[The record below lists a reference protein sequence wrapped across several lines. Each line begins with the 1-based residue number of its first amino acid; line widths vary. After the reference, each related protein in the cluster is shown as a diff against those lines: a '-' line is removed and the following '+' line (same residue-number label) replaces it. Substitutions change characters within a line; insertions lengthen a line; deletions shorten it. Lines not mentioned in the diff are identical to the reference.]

1 MLFTC
6 VGNILEPR
14 SVVLLSTLMLRE
26 VSLCDVSCCILE
38 PISVTCRCVC
48 VCVVFCLFD
57 RLVAAG
63 VTFLLCLVFV
73 GFQKCELL
81 RC

>member
-48 VCVVFCLFD
+48 VCVCGFLF
-57 RLVAAG
+57 V
-63 VTFLLCLVFV
+63 
-73 GFQKCELL
+73 
-81 RC
+81 

>member
-1 MLFTC
+1 
-6 VGNILEPR
+6 VR
-14 SVVLLSTLMLRE
+14 
-26 VSLCDVSCCILE
+26 CILLHFGTYKCHL
-38 PISVTCRCVC
+38 SVCVC